1 MKKIK
6 TNVATSGLKLAK
18 PVENEAGMVLYGI
31 GMEITEQMIAKLKT
45 LNIEAV
51 YVEGMEELRFSKDN
65 YFKVVDTAF
74 FKVGG
79 KGSIM
84 DRLKQIMHKHI
95 DSLYSNQ

>member
-18 PVENEAGMVLYGI
+18 PVENEAGMVLYGV
-31 GMEITEQMIAKLKT
+31 GMEITEQMLAKLKT

-51 YVEGMEELRFSKDN
+51 YVEGMKELRFSKDN

-74 FKVGG
+74 LKVSDSTVMGL
-79 KGSIM
+79 
-84 DRLKQIMHKHI
+84 LKQIMHKHI